1 MRPAIPGPSIPRASV
16 SGQTLCSLA
25 LCILLATAGAQRAR
39 AATPA
44 VDELL
49 QLPFED
55 LLQVQ
60 IRAAG
65 KREEEIRDIP
75 ASVTIVTR
83 DEIARYGWQT
93 LEDLLR
99 HVPGFFLLD
108 NTEDRFI
115 GTRGAVGGGVQF
127 LVNGLAP
134 GD

>member
-1 MRPAIPGPSIPRASV
+1 
-16 SGQTLCSLA
+16 LA
-25 LCILLATAGAQRAR
+25 AGAQRAQ

-44 VDELL
+44 VVELL

-75 ASVTIVTR
+75 ASVTIVIR
-83 DEIARYGWQT
+83 DEIARYGRQT

-99 HVPGFFLLD
+99 HVPGFFLID
-108 NTEDRFI
+108 NTEDRFNAFQGVVNIVTRPSPAQLGPMRTI
-115 GTRGAVGGGVQF
+115 G
-127 LVNGLAP
+127 
-134 GD
+134 